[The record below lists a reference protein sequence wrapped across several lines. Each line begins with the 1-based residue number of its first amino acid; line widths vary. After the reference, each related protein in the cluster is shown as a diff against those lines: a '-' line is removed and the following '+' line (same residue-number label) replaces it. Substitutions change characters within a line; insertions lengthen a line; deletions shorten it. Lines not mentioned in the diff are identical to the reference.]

1 MVLNGRLSRPCIL
14 TVMAVTVPVRARML
28 PRATSFCLAREG
40 SVLARKGFTP
50 HSPPKKRG
58 VQSML
63 RAS

>member
-1 MVLNGRLSRPCIL
+1 L